1 MKATGII
8 RRIDEL
14 GRIVIPKEI
23 RKSLRIKEGESLEIY
38 VDSNENIILKKY
50 SLLKKMENFAQDLTD
65 SVYAFIKENIIITDI
80 DKIIAVSGNMKK
92 NILNKELSEELDT
105 KIKRRE
111 EMLEKH
117 KKNLSLTMEYSFEG
131 SYAISPII
139 VNGDCVGTVMICS
152 KENTVDETIFKITQ
166 IISEFIKKNIET

>member
-1 MKATGII
+1 
-8 RRIDEL
+8 
-14 GRIVIPKEI
+14 
-23 RKSLRIKEGESLEIY
+23 
-38 VDSNENIILKKY
+38 
-50 SLLKKMENFAQDLTD
+50 
-65 SVYAFIKENIIITDI
+65 
-80 DKIIAVSGNMKK
+80 
-92 NILNKELSEELDT
+92 
-105 KIKRRE
+105 
-111 EMLEKH
+111 MLEKH